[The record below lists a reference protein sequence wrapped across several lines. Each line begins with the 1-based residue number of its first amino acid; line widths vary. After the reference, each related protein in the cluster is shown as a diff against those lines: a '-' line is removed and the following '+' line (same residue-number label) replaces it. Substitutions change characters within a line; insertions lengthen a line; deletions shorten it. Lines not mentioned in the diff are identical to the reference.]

1 YRRLQCAARAGP
13 AQPDPRAAQSRQE
26 RARRHRLHGR
36 ALRRFRA
43 LPAAVQG
50 DDRGALDRSL
60 RAARARRVA
69 SRAPSAEESGAGRA
83 HRGRAPP
90 RRPAPRM
97 TLFWLIGAVAA
108 AAVIA
113 WVLRPLLRR
122 KQAAPPSR
130 AAANVAIYRDQL
142 RELDA
147 DLAAGTLAREDYERA
162 RAELEARAL
171 RDAGQPDAPAAQ
183 PAPLSGRAFAW
194 ALAAAVPLAAVA
206 FYVLVGNPGAIDRQ
220 AQLHAS
226 RAQVEA
232 MVERLAARL
241 RENPDD
247 VNGWK
252 LLGRSYGVMG
262 RYAEAADAYAKAA
275 VRAPRDAQ
283 VLADLADVLALAR
296 AGSAAF
302 ERKDYAAAAK
312 HWERML
318 AYVEPNSEDARSI
331 QQNVAEARSLAGD
344 AGKQETQKQPAKP
357 QGGVRGTVSLSP
369 SMKDK
374 VSPEDTVFVFARA
387 VEGPPMPLAV
397 ARVRVRDL
405 PYRFALDDSMAMSP
419 ALKLSAFPKVVV
431 TARVSKA

>member
-1 YRRLQCAARAGP
+1 
-13 AQPDPRAAQSRQE
+13 
-26 RARRHRLHGR
+26 
-36 ALRRFRA
+36 
-43 LPAAVQG
+43 
-50 DDRGALDRSL
+50 
-60 RAARARRVA
+60 
-69 SRAPSAEESGAGRA
+69 
-83 HRGRAPP
+83 
-90 RRPAPRM
+90 M

-122 KQAAPPSR
+122 KQVAPPSR

-147 DLAAGTLAREDYERA
+147 DLAAGTLARADYERA

-171 RDAGQPDAPAAQ
+171 RDAGQPDAPAAEPAPQ
-183 PAPLSGRAFAW
+183 APLSGRGFAW
-194 ALAAAVPLAAVA
+194 TLAGAVPLAAVA
-206 FYVLVGNPGAIDRQ
+206 LYVLVGTPGAIDRED
-220 AQLHAS
+220 QLHAS

-262 RYAEAADAYAKAA
+262 RYAEAADAYATAA

-283 VLADLADVLALAR
+283 VLADLADVLAMARGQSLQGEPEQLALR
-296 AGSAAF
+296 ALEIEPGNLKALALAGSAAF
-302 ERKDYAAAAK
+302 ERKDFAAAAK
-312 HWERML
+312 LWERML
-318 AYVEPNSEDARSI
+318 AHVEPNSEDARSI
-331 QQNVAEARSLAGD
+331 QQNVAEARSLAG
-344 AGKQETQKQPAKP
+344 EPAKP
-357 QGGVRGTVSLSP
+357 EPKKPESKKAQATTGLRGTVSLSP
-369 SMKDK
+369 KLKDK
-374 VSPEDTVFVFARA
+374 ASPDDTVFVFARA
-387 VEGPPMPLAV
+387 AEGPPMPLAV

-405 PYRFALDDSMAMSP
+405 PYRFSLDDSMAMSP

-431 TARVSKA
+431 TARVSKSGAAAAQPGDLQGASAPVANDAAAVSVVIDAQVR

>member
-1 YRRLQCAARAGP
+1 
-13 AQPDPRAAQSRQE
+13 
-26 RARRHRLHGR
+26 
-36 ALRRFRA
+36 
-43 LPAAVQG
+43 
-50 DDRGALDRSL
+50 
-60 RAARARRVA
+60 
-69 SRAPSAEESGAGRA
+69 
-83 HRGRAPP
+83 
-90 RRPAPRM
+90 M
-97 TLFWLIGAVAA
+97 TLFWLIGGVAA

-122 KQAAPPSR
+122 GTLAPPSR

-171 RDAGQPDAPAAQ
+171 RDANQPEAPAAQ
-183 PAPLSGRAFAW
+183 PQGRRFAW
-194 ALAAAVPLAAVA
+194 VLAGAVPLAAVA
-206 FYVLVGNPGAIDRQ
+206 LYVLVGSPGAIDRE
-220 AQLHAS
+220 AELHAS
-226 RAQVEA
+226 RAQVQA

-283 VLADLADVLALAR
+283 LLADLADVLAMARGQTLQGEPEQLVLRALEIEPGNLKALAL

-302 ERKDYAAAAK
+302 ERKDYPAAAK

-318 AYVEPNSEDARSI
+318 AYVEPNSEDARAI

-344 AGKQETQKQPAKP
+344 TGKQETKKQQAAP
-357 QGGVRGTVSLSP
+357 QGGLRGTVSLSP
-369 SMKDK
+369 TLKDK
-374 VSPEDTVFVFARA
+374 ASPDDTVFVFARA
-387 VEGPPMPLAV
+387 AGGPPMPLAV

-431 TARVSKA
+431 TARVSKAGSAIAQPGDLQGASAPVANDAAAVNVVIDALVR

>member
-1 YRRLQCAARAGP
+1 
-13 AQPDPRAAQSRQE
+13 
-26 RARRHRLHGR
+26 
-36 ALRRFRA
+36 
-43 LPAAVQG
+43 
-50 DDRGALDRSL
+50 
-60 RAARARRVA
+60 
-69 SRAPSAEESGAGRA
+69 
-83 HRGRAPP
+83 
-90 RRPAPRM
+90 M
-97 TLFWLIGAVAA
+97 TLFWLVGAVAA

-113 WVLRPLLRR
+113 WVLRPLLAR
-122 KQAAPPSR
+122 KKAAPPSR

-171 RDAGQPDAPAAQ
+171 RDAGQPDAPAAG
-183 PAPLSGRAFAW
+183 PAPPALPSGRRFAW

-206 FYVLVGNPGAIDRQ
+206 LYVLVGNPGAIDRE

-232 MVERLAARL
+232 MVGRLEARL

-262 RYAEAADAYAKAA
+262 RYGEAAEAYAKAA
-275 VRAPRDAQ
+275 VRSPRDAQ
-283 VLADLADVLALAR
+283 LLADLADVLAMARGQSLQGEPEQLALR
-296 AGSAAF
+296 ALEIEPGNLKALALAGSAAF

-431 TARVSKA
+431 TARVSKAGSAIAQPGDLQGASAPVANDAAAVNVVIDAQVR

>member
-1 YRRLQCAARAGP
+1 
-13 AQPDPRAAQSRQE
+13 
-26 RARRHRLHGR
+26 
-36 ALRRFRA
+36 
-43 LPAAVQG
+43 
-50 DDRGALDRSL
+50 
-60 RAARARRVA
+60 
-69 SRAPSAEESGAGRA
+69 
-83 HRGRAPP
+83 
-90 RRPAPRM
+90 M
-97 TLFWLIGAVAA
+97 TLFWLVGAVAA

-113 WVLRPLLRR
+113 WVLRPLLAR
-122 KQAAPPSR
+122 KKAAPPSR

-171 RDAGQPDAPAAQ
+171 RDAGQPDAPAAG
-183 PAPLSGRAFAW
+183 PAPPALPSGRRFAW

-206 FYVLVGNPGAIDRQ
+206 LYVLVGNPGAIDRE

-232 MVERLAARL
+232 MVGRLEARL

-262 RYAEAADAYAKAA
+262 RYGEAAEAYAKAA
-275 VRAPRDAQ
+275 VRSPRDAQ
-283 VLADLADVLALAR
+283 LLADLADVLAKARGQSLQGEPEQLALR
-296 AGSAAF
+296 ALEIEPGNLKALALAGSAAF

-369 SMKDK
+369 AMKDK

-431 TARVSKA
+431 TARVSKAGSAIAQPGDLQGASAPVANDAAAVNVVIDAQVR

>member
-1 YRRLQCAARAGP
+1 
-13 AQPDPRAAQSRQE
+13 
-26 RARRHRLHGR
+26 
-36 ALRRFRA
+36 
-43 LPAAVQG
+43 
-50 DDRGALDRSL
+50 
-60 RAARARRVA
+60 
-69 SRAPSAEESGAGRA
+69 
-83 HRGRAPP
+83 
-90 RRPAPRM
+90 M

-108 AAVIA
+108 AAVVA
-113 WVLRPLLRR
+113 WVLRPLLTR
-122 KQAAPPSR
+122 KKVAPPSR
-130 AAANVAIYRDQL
+130 VAANVAIYRDQA

-171 RDAGQPDAPAAQ
+171 RDAGQPDAPTAKPPDT
-183 PAPLSGRAFAW
+183 PAVEPPRRGFAW
-194 ALAAAVPLAAVA
+194 TLAAAVPLAAVA
-206 FYVLVGNPGAIDRQ
+206 LYVLVGSPGAVDRE

-247 VNGWK
+247 ANGWK

-275 VRAPRDAQ
+275 VRSPRDAQ
-283 VLADLADVLALAR
+283 LLADLADVLAMARGQSLQGEPEQLALR
-296 AGSAAF
+296 ALEIEPGNLKALALAGSAAF
-302 ERKDYAAAAK
+302 ERKDFAAAAK

-331 QQNVAEARSLAGD
+331 QQNVAEARSLAN
-344 AGKQETQKQPAKP
+344 EKP
-357 QGGVRGTVSLSP
+357 SASSKPPSSSKPSASSGLRGTVSLSP
-369 SMKDK
+369 QLKDK
-374 VSPEDTVFVFARA
+374 VSPDDTVFVFARA
-387 VEGPPMPLAV
+387 AQGPPMPLAV

-431 TARVSKA
+431 TARVSKSGTANAQPGDLQGASAPVANDAAAVSVVIDAPVR

>member
-1 YRRLQCAARAGP
+1 
-13 AQPDPRAAQSRQE
+13 
-26 RARRHRLHGR
+26 
-36 ALRRFRA
+36 
-43 LPAAVQG
+43 
-50 DDRGALDRSL
+50 
-60 RAARARRVA
+60 
-69 SRAPSAEESGAGRA
+69 
-83 HRGRAPP
+83 
-90 RRPAPRM
+90 M

-113 WVLRPLLRR
+113 WVLRPLLTR
-122 KQAAPPSR
+122 KSAALPSR
-130 AAANVAIYRDQL
+130 AAANVAIYRDQR

-171 RDAGQPDAPAAQ
+171 RDAAQPDALPAQ
-183 PAPLSGRAFAW
+183 PRGRRFAW
-194 ALAAAVPLAAVA
+194 GLAAAVPLVAASLYA
-206 FYVLVGNPGAIDRQ
+206 LVGTPGGIDRE

-247 VNGWK
+247 VTGWK

-262 RYAEAADAYAKAA
+262 RYGEAALAYANAA
-275 VRAPRDAQ
+275 KLAPRDAQ
-283 VLADLADVLALAR
+283 LLADLADVLAMARGQSLQGEPEQLALR
-296 AGSAAF
+296 AIEIEPGNLKALALAGSAAF
-302 ERKDYAAAAK
+302 ERKDFAGAAK

-318 AYVEPNSEDARSI
+318 AYVEPNSEDARAI
-331 QQNVAEARSLAGD
+331 QQNVAEARSLAGEP
-344 AGKQETQKQPAKP
+344 AKPEAKKSESKQPAKT
-357 QGGVRGTVSLSP
+357 GLRGTVSLSP
-369 SMKDK
+369 QLKDK

-387 VEGPPMPLAV
+387 AEGPPMPLAV

-431 TARVSKA
+431 TARVSKSGGASAQPGDLQGASGPVANDAAAVSVVIDAPVR

>member
-1 YRRLQCAARAGP
+1 
-13 AQPDPRAAQSRQE
+13 
-26 RARRHRLHGR
+26 
-36 ALRRFRA
+36 
-43 LPAAVQG
+43 
-50 DDRGALDRSL
+50 
-60 RAARARRVA
+60 
-69 SRAPSAEESGAGRA
+69 
-83 HRGRAPP
+83 
-90 RRPAPRM
+90 M

-122 KQAAPPSR
+122 KQVAPPSR

-147 DLAAGTLAREDYERA
+147 DLAAGMLARADYERA

-171 RDAGQPDAPAAQ
+171 RDAGQPDAPAVER
-183 PAPLSGRAFAW
+183 PGRAFAW
-194 ALAAAVPLAAVA
+194 ALAGAVPLAAVA
-206 FYVLVGNPGAIDRQ
+206 LYVIVGSPGAIDRE
-220 AQLHAS
+220 AELHAS

-283 VLADLADVLALAR
+283 VLADLADVLAMARGQSLQGEPEQLALR
-296 AGSAAF
+296 ALEIEPGNLKALALAGSAAF
-302 ERKDYAAAAK
+302 ERKDFAAAAK
-312 HWERML
+312 LWERML

-331 QQNVAEARSLAGD
+331 QQNVAEARSLAG
-344 AGKQETQKQPAKP
+344 EPAKP
-357 QGGVRGTVSLSP
+357 EPKKPESKKAQATTGLRGTVSLSP
-369 SMKDK
+369 KLKDQAA
-374 VSPEDTVFVFARA
+374 PDDTVFVFARA
-387 VEGPPMPLAV
+387 AEGPPMPLAV

-405 PYRFALDDSMAMSP
+405 PYRFSLDDSMAMSP

-431 TARVSKA
+431 TARVSKSGAAAAQPGDLQGASAPVANDAAAVSVVIDAQVR

>member
-1 YRRLQCAARAGP
+1 
-13 AQPDPRAAQSRQE
+13 
-26 RARRHRLHGR
+26 
-36 ALRRFRA
+36 
-43 LPAAVQG
+43 
-50 DDRGALDRSL
+50 
-60 RAARARRVA
+60 
-69 SRAPSAEESGAGRA
+69 
-83 HRGRAPP
+83 
-90 RRPAPRM
+90 M

-108 AAVIA
+108 ATVIA
-113 WVLRPLLRR
+113 WVLRPLLTR
-122 KQAAPPSR
+122 KNAALPSR

-162 RAELEARAL
+162 RAELETRVL
-171 RDAGQPDAPAAQ
+171 RDAGQPDAPPAQ
-183 PAPLSGRAFAW
+183 PPDRPAERPGRRFAW
-194 ALAAAVPLAAVA
+194 GLAAAVPLAAAVLYA
-206 FYVLVGNPGAIDRQ
+206 LVGTPGAIDRE

-247 VNGWK
+247 AAGWK

-275 VRAPRDAQ
+275 VRSPRDAQ
-283 VLADLADVLALAR
+283 LLADLADVLAMARGQSLQGEPEQLALR
-296 AGSAAF
+296 ALEIEPGNLKALALAGSAAF
-302 ERKDYAAAAK
+302 ERKDFAGAAK
-312 HWERML
+312 HWESML
-318 AYVEPNSEDARSI
+318 AFVEPNSEDARAI
-331 QQNVAEARSLAGD
+331 QQNVAEARSLAGESPKSG
-344 AGKQETQKQPAKP
+344 ATKPEPKQGEART
-357 QGGVRGTVSLSP
+357 GLRGTVSLAP
-369 SMKDK
+369 NLKDK

-387 VEGPPMPLAV
+387 AEGPPMPLAV

-431 TARVSKA
+431 TARVSKSGGAVAQPGDLQGASGPVANDAAAVSVVIDAPVR